1 VIETVP
7 QSSSAVATPNSS
19 SNVAV
24 QVLVVAETSGGT
36 LSVGGVVSVPFTVI
50 VWVQDADWPSLP
62 VAVHSI
68 VVTPTGK
75 GLLNS
80 AWLLYARLSLRLP
93 SIVALPEFE
102 VAVPG
107 STGAGSH
114 PVGELTV
121 WFGGQLMDNVDD
133 PLTRIV
139 CWQLALRPVGCASTS
154 CGSRSYSV
162 ATQVI
167 TVVPIGY
174 DPVKASPS
182 SRLPVTN
189 TLVPVDVGVPT
200 FEELWLGS
208 GTYAWLSP
216 AFAVTV
222 ILLGQVIVGAA
233 ESMTVTVKLQNPP
246 PVEELL
252 VTVVV
257 PIGKNEPEAG
267 VLVTVPHVPKA
278 SGAV

>member
-36 LSVGGVVSVPFTVI
+36 VSVGGVVSVPFTVI

-80 AWLLYARLSLRLP
+80 AWLLYARLSLRRP

-114 PVGELTV
+114 PFGEFTV
-121 WFGGQLMDNVDD
+121 
-133 PLTRIV
+133 
-139 CWQLALRPVGCASTS
+139 
-154 CGSRSYSV
+154 
-162 ATQVI
+162 
-167 TVVPIGY
+167 
-174 DPVKASPS
+174 
-182 SRLPVTN
+182 
-189 TLVPVDVGVPT
+189 
-200 FEELWLGS
+200 
-208 GTYAWLSP
+208 
-216 AFAVTV
+216 
-222 ILLGQVIVGAA
+222 
-233 ESMTVTVKLQNPP
+233 
-246 PVEELL
+246 
-252 VTVVV
+252 
-257 PIGKNEPEAG
+257 
-267 VLVTVPHVPKA
+267 
-278 SGAV
+278 